1 MNARIGAERAAIGGW
16 GRSAGL
22 IRRRERRMVLPVD
35 DAQRSS
41 RAPTLAAVVRDE
53 RTGLVATLVR
63 RYGFDLAEEAVDA
76 AITAALERWPIDGT
90 PDSPR
95 AWLLSVAK
103 RRAIDV
109 VRHRV
114 TASAAH
120 DAMRALAGDEAVE
133 EDRDG
138 ASFPDD
144 RLRLLF
150 TCCHPAIAREA
161 QVSLAL
167 RWVSGLSTE
176 DVARAFCVPVPT
188 MAQRLT
194 RAKTKIE
201 AARIPYEVPEER
213 ELAERVDV
221 VLEVVYAIFNEG
233 YVATSGAGLDRV
245 DLAEEAL
252 RLVELCRGLMPGM
265 PAATAMHALLLLIH
279 ARRAARTTEAGD
291 LVPLEEQDRTRWDQA
306 AIARGKA
313 LLADALG
320 AGPTGAYGIEA
331 AIQALHD
338 TSPSWGET
346 DFPQIVALYRM
357 LRARTGA
364 PIVALNEA
372 VAVSMV
378 DGPVAALADVLAI
391 ERSGTLAG
399 HPAVPA
405 AKADL
410 YRRLGDVDAARA
422 AYDAAI
428 GFTKND
434 AEARFLRKRRAAL
447 G

>member
-1 MNARIGAERAAIGGW
+1 MSVIA
-16 GRSAGL
+16 
-22 IRRRERRMVLPVD
+22 D
-35 DAQRSS
+35 
-41 RAPTLAAVVRDE
+41 VVRRE

-76 AITAALERWPIDGT
+76 AITTALERWPRDGT
-90 PDSPR
+90 PESPR

-103 RRAIDV
+103 RRAIDQ

-114 TASAAH
+114 AASAVH
-120 DAMRALAGDEAVE
+120 DAMRAFGPEEGTD
-133 EDRDG
+133 EDRD
-138 ASFPDD
+138 AAAFPDD

-201 AARIPYEVPEER
+201 AARIPYEVPEAS
-213 ELAERVDV
+213 ELAERVGV

-252 RLVELCRGLMPGM
+252 RLVELCRGLMPDM
-265 PAATAMHALLLLIH
+265 PVATAMHALLLLIH
-279 ARRAARTTEAGD
+279 ARRAARTTEQGD
-291 LVPLEEQDRTRWDQA
+291 LVPLEEQDRTRWDRA

-313 LLADALG
+313 LLAEALG
-320 AGPTGAYGIEA
+320 AGPSGPYGIEA

-338 TSPSWGET
+338 EAPTWAET
-346 DFPQIVALYRM
+346 DFRQIVALYRM
-357 LRARTGA
+357 LRLRTNA

-372 VAVSMV
+372 VAISMV

-391 ERSGTLAG
+391 ERAGTLAE

-410 YRRLGDVDAARA
+410 YRRLGDVEAARA
-422 AYDAAI
+422 AYECAI
-428 GFTKND
+428 ALTKNE
-434 AEARFLRKRRAAL
+434 AEARFLRKRLATL

>member
-1 MNARIGAERAAIGGW
+1 ME
-16 GRSAGL
+16 
-22 IRRRERRMVLPVD
+22 
-35 DAQRSS
+35 Q
-41 RAPTLAAVVRDE
+41 TLADVVRRE

-63 RYGFDLAEEAVDA
+63 RYGFDLAEEVVDV
-76 AITAALERWPIDGT
+76 AIATAFERWPLDGT

-103 RRAIDV
+103 RRAIDQ
-109 VRHRV
+109 VRHRAA
-114 TASAAH
+114 ASAVH
-120 DAMRALAGDEAVE
+120 DAIRAFAPEEGLD

-138 ASFPDD
+138 AAFPDD

-201 AARIPYEVPEER
+201 AARIPYEVPESS

-245 DLAEEAL
+245 DLAEEAI
-252 RLVELCRGLMPGM
+252 RLVELCRGLMPDM

-279 ARRAARTTEAGD
+279 ARREARTTAQGD
-291 LVPLEEQDRTRWDQA
+291 LVPLEEQDRTRWDRA
-306 AIARGKA
+306 AIVRGKA
-313 LLADALG
+313 LLADALS

-338 TSPSWGET
+338 EAPTFAAT
-346 DFPQIVALYRM
+346 DFRQIVALYRM
-357 LRARTGA
+357 LRERTGA

-372 VAVSMV
+372 VAISMV

-391 ERSGTLAG
+391 ERSGTLSE

-410 YRRLGDVDAARA
+410 YRRLGDVEAARA
-422 AYDAAI
+422 AYDEAI
-428 GFTKND
+428 TITKNE
-434 AEARFLRKRRAAL
+434 AEARFLQKRRAAL